1 MNRVISKTLVPMI
14 IAILAATG
22 LTGRA
27 QANRANKNSSMRHQ
41 DIAIGNSGLQI
52 RYHVRTGTMDV
63 LWADGHQLLG
73 IASSASLADG
83 RTISTVQYP
92 VHTVAEDKTVSD
104 RSRAHVYTIRSSGSG
119 LPTMLQRIW
128 LYEGKPSFAIEAE
141 LDSDAS
147 HVGTRHFDPLVIRQ
161 EDPVKIP
168 SAKELRV
175 LHVPFD
181 NDMWFRFA
189 SQPVASIKDGDLFS
203 GEEVTAIYDDT
214 IRQGI
219 IIGSITHDTWKTAIE
234 LRASHGRLAS
244 IDVYGGISGPAG
256 VRSDTH
262 DVLPH
267 GIVHGDRVVSPR
279 IFVGSFSDWRNG
291 LDAYA
296 EANAEIQPPL
306 QWAGK
311 LPAGWN
317 SWAAYG
323 GKIDYQRYLGAA
335 EYIHDKLLPEGFGKG
350 RTIYINLDA
359 FWSRLDAVQLADA
372 VSSIRAMQSSDGAHF
387 EPGIY
392 WTPFAYWSDNLDAF
406 VEGTDRHYRY
416 RDILLKRPDGTLL
429 PKVDGGRP
437 IDPSHPGTKLRTA
450 LYMRE
455 LRRLGFTYLKIDFLT
470 HGALEGAHYDPSI
483 QTGIQAYNM
492 GMKQIVDEAGGKMF
506 LSLSIAPLFPS
517 GYGHARRLSC
527 DTKGHIN
534 GNEQST
540 EYMLNALTYG
550 WWTNKRLYILDP
562 DHVVLGEHG
571 DLGARN
577 IEEGKSRLLSAVI
590 SGGMVLDSSPLADDS
605 QARSF
610 AKSVYNEP
618 KWFQIASDGEAF
630 RPVDGA
636 TGNSA
641 ANAFVRSSGARVY
654 LAIFNYDDKKA
665 TTIRIPVVRIIA
677 SHPAREL
684 SQVVDTD
691 TGQAVTVTDD
701 MIAITLGPAE
711 SKLMTLTFRSQP

>member
-1 MNRVISKTLVPMI
+1 
-14 IAILAATG
+14 
-22 LTGRA
+22 
-27 QANRANKNSSMRHQ
+27 
-41 DIAIGNSGLQI
+41 
-52 RYHVRTGTMDV
+52 
-63 LWADGHQLLG
+63 
-73 IASSASLADG
+73 
-83 RTISTVQYP
+83 
-92 VHTVAEDKTVSD
+92 
-104 RSRAHVYTIRSSGSG
+104 
-119 LPTMLQRIW
+119 MLQRIW
-128 LYEGKPSFAIEAE
+128 LYEGTPSFAIEAE
-141 LDSDAS
+141 LDGEAS

-161 EDPVKIP
+161 EDPARIA

-189 SQPVASIKDGDLFS
+189 SRTVASIKEDELFS
-203 GEEVTAIYDDT
+203 GQEVTAIYDDT

-219 IIGSITHDTWKTAIE
+219 VIGSITHDTWKTAIDI
-234 LRASHGRLAS
+234 RTSHGRLAN
-244 IDVYGGISGPAG
+244 IDVYGGISAPTG

-262 DVLPH
+262 DVLAH
-267 GIVHGDRVVSPR
+267 GIVHGDRVISPR
-279 IFVGSFSDWRNG
+279 IFVGSFSDWRDG

-296 EANAEIQPPL
+296 EANAKIQPPL
-306 QWAGK
+306 QWAGR

-335 EYIHDKLLPEGFGKG
+335 QYVHDTLTPEGFGRN

-359 FWSRLDAVQLADA
+359 FWSRLDAVQLEDA
-372 VSSIRAMQSSDGAHF
+372 VAGIRAMQASDGTHF

-392 WTPFAYWSDNLDAF
+392 WTPFAYWSNNLDAS
-406 VEGTDRHYRY
+406 VEGTDRRYRY
-416 RDILLKRPDGTLL
+416 RDILLKGPDGALL

-437 IDPSHPGTKLRTA
+437 IDPSHPGTKLRTS
-450 LYMRE
+450 LYLRE
-455 LRRLGFTYLKIDFLT
+455 LRRLGFTCLKIDFVT
-470 HGALEGAHYDPSI
+470 HGALEGTHYDPSV
-483 QTGIQAYNM
+483 QTCIQAYNM
-492 GMKQIVDEAGGKMF
+492 GMKQIVEEAGGKMF

-577 IEEGKSRLLSAVI
+577 IEEGKSRLLSAAI

-610 AKSVYNEP
+610 AKAVYNQP
-618 KWFQIASDGEAF
+618 KWYELASDGEAF

-636 TGNSA
+636 TGSSA
-641 ANAFVRSSGARVY
+641 SNAFVRSSGREGH
-654 LAIFNYDDKKA
+654 LALFNYDDKNP
-665 TTIRIPVVRIIA
+665 TTIRIPVVRILPPD
-677 SHPAREL
+677 PAREL
-684 SQVVDTD
+684 AQAVDTE
-691 TGQAVTVTDD
+691 TGQTVTVTDG
-701 MIAITLGPAE
+701 MIAVTLKPAE
-711 SKLMTLTFRSQP
+711 SKLLTLTYRAQP